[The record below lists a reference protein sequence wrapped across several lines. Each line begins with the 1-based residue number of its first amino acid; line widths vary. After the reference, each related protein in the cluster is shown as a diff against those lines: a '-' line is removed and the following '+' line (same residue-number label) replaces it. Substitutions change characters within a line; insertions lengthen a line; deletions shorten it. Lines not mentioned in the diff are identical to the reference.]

1 MTVVKRLR
9 DYIRFSLNYVV
20 INFGVFD
27 CNLSFWIYKFKRI
40 ASMVVKSLRDS
51 SRFGEKLAAL
61 MNLVA
66 ILDFDTYKFR
76 RITSMGVNGL
86 RKI

>member
-1 MTVVKRLR
+1 
-9 DYIRFSLNYVV
+9 
-20 INFGVFD
+20 
-27 CNLSFWIYKFKRI
+27 
-40 ASMVVKSLRDS
+40 MVVKSLRDS

-66 ILDFDTYKFR
+66 ILDFDTYTFR

-86 RKI
+86 REI